1 MGQGKEGSSLPTNT
15 REHPT
20 LRLSP
25 FEKTRAKAGGKEL
38 GTMWQ
43 KGGAGAVAGDMTKV
57 KMVKGRMGRMING
70 KFFDHMGGLMGGVG
84 MGMGMPAMPS
94 MMLGGVMGMGT
105 GGSSSIFGGTKSN
118 FHNPLMPAS
127 SLLGDAGTQVPVDP
141 YAGHGMMSN
150 HVSRRRAA

>member
-1 MGQGKEGSSLPTNT
+1 
-15 REHPT
+15 
-20 LRLSP
+20 
-25 FEKTRAKAGGKEL
+25 
-38 GTMWQ
+38 MWQ
-43 KGGAGAVAGDMTKV
+43 KGGAGAGAGDLTKV

-150 HVSRRRAA
+150 HVSSATSGAEKGVFACGLACSPVVSSGGVSLSCLHVLPW